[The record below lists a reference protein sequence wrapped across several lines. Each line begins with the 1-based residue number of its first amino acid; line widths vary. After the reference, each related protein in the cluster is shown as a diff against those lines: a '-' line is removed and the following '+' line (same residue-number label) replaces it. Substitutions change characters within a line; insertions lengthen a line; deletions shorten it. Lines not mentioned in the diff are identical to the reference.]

1 MERARVR
8 LRRRAELRGPLHAL
22 ARGAVRLDRRRARI
36 SKDLL
41 EKEFALRADVL
52 IRTALELKVTNRML
66 GELEREWNQ
75 RMADGLE
82 DE

>member
-1 MERARVR
+1 MAHPPPP
-8 LRRRAELRGPLHAL
+8 PL
-22 ARGAVRLDRRRARI
+22 RRARRVARAQLAEAE
-36 SKDLL
+36 LL
-41 EKEFALRADVL
+41 ELDLAGMMSFLQRYPKPDALRADVL
-52 IRTALELKVTNRML
+52 IRAALELKVTNRML